1 MAGALDI
8 EELSKARS
16 RGVLSGRQDAMSAKV
31 QSLHDQLKALRAQ
44 LDQAEGEKIQ
54 IKVTEALRGEPSR
67 SPSPP
72 PGRQVYARR
81 NMATVAL
88 TETMRTQSF
97 DEQGL
102 DAIQQSPDLKGIQEK
117 MRELQEERKELR

>member
-81 NMATVAL
+81 NMATIA
-88 TETMRTQSF
+88 ETWGPIATRSRAVPTSS
-97 DEQGL
+97 
-102 DAIQQSPDLKGIQEK
+102 AKAVRARATSAS
-117 MRELQEERKELR
+117 